1 MRICRYDDSRVGLID
16 GDEIVDVTA
25 IIDQLPSSRWPYPR
39 EDVFIASLDRLRPEM
54 ERLAKT
60 GARRPIA
67 GAKLLS
73 PIANPGKII
82 GAPVNYK
89 LHLEESRADSGIHFG
104 SRVKTIDECGVFL
117 KANSSL
123 VGPSEGVI
131 SERNDRRTDHEIEL
145 AFVIGKSGRNIPA
158 EHALEYIAGYMI
170 GLDMTIRGP
179 EERSLRKS
187 LDTFSVLGP
196 WLVTADEFGDPSAV
210 DLELTIGGTS
220 RQKANT
226 RDLIYDTQQLI
237 AYTSKIYTLEPGDV
251 FMTGTPEGVAPVQ
264 PGDVMHCWIERIG
277 EMDVSVRA
285 S

>member
-1 MRICRYDDSRVGLID
+1 MRICRYDDSRVGIID

-39 EDVFIASLDRLRPEM
+39 GDIFIASLDRLRPEL

-67 GAKLLS
+67 GARLLS

-104 SRVKTIDECGVFL
+104 SHVKTIEECGVFL

-131 SERNDRRTDHEIEL
+131 SERDDRRTDHEIEL
-145 AFVIGKSGRNIPA
+145 AFVIGKPGRNIPI
-158 EHALEYIAGYMI
+158 EHALDYVAGYMI

-210 DLELTIGGTS
+210 NLELTIGGTS

-226 RDLIYDTQQLI
+226 RDLIFDSRQLI

-251 FMTGTPEGVAPVQ
+251 IMTGTPEGVAPVQ

>member
-1 MRICRYDDSRVGLID
+1 VGLID